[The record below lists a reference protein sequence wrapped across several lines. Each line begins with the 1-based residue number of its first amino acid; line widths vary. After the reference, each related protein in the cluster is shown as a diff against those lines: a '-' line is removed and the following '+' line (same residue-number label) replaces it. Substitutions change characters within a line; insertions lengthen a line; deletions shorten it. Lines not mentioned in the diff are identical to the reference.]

1 MGLMFEV
8 ICLIQM
14 SLKPRIFIIQDAA
27 VYITRILSIF
37 GLCDAGGGDIGF
49 GSSASQGVASAA
61 SLEVVVVCNK
71 PCKIECILLYIT
83 FVLWIH
89 PSEPDAGAL
98 HIVDMPLLLA

>member
-37 GLCDAGGGDIGF
+37 GKFLNAFIVRLVHCI
-49 GSSASQGVASAA
+49 
-61 SLEVVVVCNK
+61 
-71 PCKIECILLYIT
+71 PCSICL
-83 FVLWIH
+83 V
-89 PSEPDAGAL
+89 
-98 HIVDMPLLLA
+98 